1 MRGRG
6 ETKDGEMERKKKKT
20 AHLERAPLAINPDGW
35 ARRAVIVVRAVRSA

>member
-1 MRGRG
+1 MRRRG
-6 ETKDGEMERKKKKT
+6 ETKDGEMEKKKNT